1 MPGYRGLI
9 LRSQIKVEGESRLKT
24 SHNAMGYTPT
34 YTPWMHTWST
44 KVYFK
49 IKFKTYNKDKI
60 NYFGIKMKVSG
71 QRTWHHKA
79 KGKQTIRVS
88 STEQNSTTEKQRTFS
103 LQLRGKKVLFM
114 VEVKKMRL
122 L

>member
-1 MPGYRGLI
+1 MPWGTLPHIHHECTHEVLKFILKLNLKHIKKTKLI
-9 LRSQIKVEGESRLKT
+9 ILESKWRCQDKGQC
-24 SHNAMGYTPT
+24 HN
-34 YTPWMHTWST
+34 
-44 KVYFK
+44 
-49 IKFKTYNKDKI
+49 
-60 NYFGIKMKVSG
+60 
-71 QRTWHHKA
+71 A
-79 KGKQTIRVS
+79 KGKQTRVS